1 MSIKSPREGKGVAH
15 RGRAGRAEGPGI
27 LSSLFGVYVAFYRYI
42 FLHSPKIAEL
52 HKKSTAKT

>member
-27 LSSLFGVYVAFYRYI
+27 LSSLFGVYIAFYRYI
-42 FLHSPKIAEL
+42 FLH
-52 HKKSTAKT
+52 KKERD